1 MFAWK
6 SAKIDLNFFTN
17 FKSSLKKFKSAR
29 EAQDEPN
36 PLIMDLR
43 SPRNKRW
50 IRLIAW
56 VIIIAFL
63 NQDIVR
69 AQGGEPILLKSA
81 APSDKT
87 LRYNYNKQAPID
99 NLQGV
104 SIPQNIAVT
113 KESYDSGGGD
123 IIINIQDAHA
133 SLGAQES
140 IAKVLD
146 TLVSDYDLSLVAIE
160 GSKGYINTNIL
171 RTFPHE
177 KIKEKIA
184 QNLMEEGRISA
195 GEFFSITSKEDIS
208 LYGIEDYSLYKENVE
223 QFKAVHL

>member
-1 MFAWK
+1 MLGF
-6 SAKIDLNFFTN
+6 
-17 FKSSLKKFKSAR
+17 
-29 EAQDEPN
+29 
-36 PLIMDLR
+36 
-43 SPRNKRW
+43 RNHKGVK
-50 IRLIAW
+50 LIAW
-56 VIIIAFL
+56 LIILTFI
-63 NQDIVR
+63 NQSIVW
-69 AQGGEPILLKSA
+69 AQGGEPIIIKSA

-146 TLVSDYDLSLVAIE
+146 TLVSDYDLSLVA
-160 GSKGYINTNIL
+160 
-171 RTFPHE
+171 
-177 KIKEKIA
+177 
-184 QNLMEEGRISA
+184 
-195 GEFFSITSKEDIS
+195 
-208 LYGIEDYSLYKENVE
+208 
-223 QFKAVHL
+223 